1 MYTKKITY
9 TDYNG
14 NEKTETAC
22 FNLTKRELIQ
32 LQNSVEGGLD
42 KAINKINESGDQLK
56 IFALFDKLVLAAYG
70 KKSDDGSK
78 FIKNAEVTEDFVSS
92 AAYDALFDEMTSN
105 PNLIKDFFIGVVPAD
120 MKDNLASE
128 LNKEENK

>member
-14 NEKTETAC
+14 NERTETAY

-32 LQNSVEGGLD
+32 LQNSVEGGFD
-42 KAINKINESGDQLK
+42 KAINKINESGDKLK
-56 IFALFDKLVLAAYG
+56 IFTLFDKLVLAAYG

-78 FIKNAEVTEDFVSS
+78 FIKNATVTEDFVSS

-105 PNLIKDFFIGVVPAD
+105 PSLIKDFFIGIVPPD